1 VSAHGLDALVASP
14 HWALASGMQV
24 VDSDGDKAIVVSV
37 SPAKGPKLFY
47 GAAPNGRLVFLAIDE
62 SDLRPDLDHPGN
74 HGHTLTLVRKAW
86 RPTCRVEVTIE
97 DDNSADVSVYLPDG
111 KYSVALAHMSRK
123 DTLGQSLAAALLAAP
138 AKAGAS

>member
-1 VSAHGLDALVASP
+1 VTAPSLDALVASP

-62 SDLRPDLDHPGN
+62 GDLRPDLDHPGN
-74 HGHTLTLVRKAW
+74 HGHLLELVCKAY
-86 RPTCRVEVTIE
+86 PGCRVEVMVFEDGSAVVTIIDHARPDDDLDFPE
-97 DDNSADVSVYLPDG
+97 DSLG
-111 KYSVALAHMSRK
+111 LA
-123 DTLGQSLAAALLAAP
+123 LAAALLF
-138 AKAGAS
+138 GGQS